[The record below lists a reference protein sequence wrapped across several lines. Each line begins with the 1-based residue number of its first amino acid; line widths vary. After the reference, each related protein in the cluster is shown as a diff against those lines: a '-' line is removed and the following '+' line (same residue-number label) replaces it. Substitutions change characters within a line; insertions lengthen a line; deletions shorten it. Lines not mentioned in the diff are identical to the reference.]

1 MSNDILSS
9 VLTFIK
15 ESNLPLRYPNVIRYS
30 KAYDGKFNT
39 QWSSHVRVI
48 ENQLADQTVLST
60 LILFTAMDVFIDCL
74 QPNIEGENFDKRYK
88 SFQTNSDD
96 FRVIV
101 KEVFR
106 ILTLMRNTIVH
117 RRSQTKIRGNVYS
130 WGDKSKP
137 KYMECTYDGIL
148 YLNTLTVFLI
158 EYWTNENRY
167 SLSMIGT
174 YYEKLR
180 SEIIFYVDK
189 FGSTLDS
196 ISPPVKLN
204 LLRRYRNDVA
214 LTDADNS
221 SGSFK
226 VDRMVIHPEENAI
239 DEFYVTWN
247 GMHYLVPGEILGSES
262 SIKFSTLP
270 EWEFPKNKFY

>member
-1 MSNDILSS
+1 MNNDILSS

-74 QPNIEGENFDKRYK
+74 QSNIEGK
-88 SFQTNSDD
+88 SFENRYDSFNTSADD

-101 KEVFR
+101 KQVYR

-117 RRSQTKIRGNVYS
+117 RRSESKITSNVYS
-130 WGDKSKP
+130 WGDRSKP
-137 KYMECTYDGIL
+137 KYMECTYEGIL
-148 YLNTLTVFLI
+148 YLNTLTILLI

-167 SLSMIGT
+167 SLSMIAA

-180 SEIIFYVDK
+180 SEIIFYADK
-189 FGSTLDS
+189 LGSTLDS
-196 ISPPVKLN
+196 ISPTVKLN
-204 LLRRYRNDVA
+204 LMRRYRNDVT

-221 SGSFK
+221 SGSFN
-226 VDRMVIHPEENAI
+226 VDRMVIQPEENAV

-247 GMHYLVPGEILGSES
+247 GMHYLIPGEILGDES
-262 SIKFSTLP
+262 SIKFSTLRG
-270 EWEFPKNKFY
+270 WEFPRNKFY